1 MSQIVSLTRPG
12 PSEPQRPASVRKT
25 PVEVALEALE
35 GPFRALI
42 VWHLFWGAR
51 PFSELMRLTSGI
63 TKKQLRWEL
72 SEMEK
77 LGLVRKEVR
86 LGGGRKADYSLT
98 GRGQTLKP
106 VVASMYEWGL
116 LWMRSRAR
124 TA

>member
-1 MSQIVSLTRPG
+1 MTQLVQWTRPG
-12 PSEPQRPASVRKT
+12 PSETERPASAQKT

-51 PFSELMRLTSGI
+51 PFSELMRLTNGI

-72 SEMEK
+72 SELEK

-86 LGGGRKADYSLT
+86 VGGGRKADYSLT
-98 GRGQTLKP
+98 GHGQTLKP
-106 VVASMYEWGL
+106 LVASMYEWGL
-116 LWMRSRAR
+116 LRMRSRAR